1 MKFPV
6 LVLLFLSSLCF
17 SQLKI
22 KTGIWRGV
30 LLLNAE
36 NKTELPFNF
45 EIKYTKKNLIQLI
58 IHNAQE
64 QIVVNEYMFSQDSLN
79 FKMPIFD
86 TEFKAKLTG
95 DSILTGIWI
104 NHTKKENNTI
114 PFSAKAGDARRFPFV
129 PGKPIPF
136 YEGKWEVT
144 FSPDTKD
151 SSKAIGMFTHA
162 NGSSYVY
169 GTFLTE
175 TGDYRYLDGMMHNGK
190 LYLSCFD
197 GSHAFLFI
205 AENNGSEITKGD
217 FYSGTTWHESWIGK
231 RNEKF
236 ELHDPESLTYLKNPN
251 EEINFSFYNAKN
263 EKISL
268 SDPKY
273 KGKAVIIQI
282 MGSWCPNC
290 MDESAY
296 LSKVYKQYNKKGL
309 EIIALAYERTAD
321 AERAKINL
329 MRLTKRFDIGY
340 DILLTGLTG
349 KDKASESLPFL
360 NEVMAFP
367 TTIFLDANHV
377 VKSVYTGFSGPATG
391 KAYEDYTVKTEKL
404 IGELLSKK

>member
-1 MKFPV
+1 MRKLV
-6 LVLLFLSSLCF
+6 LVCIFISTICSA
-17 SQLKI
+17 QI
-22 KTGIWRGV
+22 KLGIWRGA
-30 LLLNAE
+30 LLLNSE
-36 NKTELPFNF
+36 KNTELPFNF
-45 EIKYTKKNLIQLI
+45 EIKTIKGKLNVI

-64 QIVVNEYMFSQDSLN
+64 RITIEEVVLKKDSLN

-86 TEFKAKLTG
+86 TEFKTQLTG
-95 DSILTGIWI
+95 DSILKGIWI

-114 PFSAKAGDARRFPFV
+114 SFTAKYGNKNRFVV
-129 PGKPIPF
+129 PVEKPTSF
-136 YEGKWEVT
+136 YDGRWETT
-144 FSPDTKD
+144 FSPHTAD
-151 SSKAIGMFTHA
+151 SSKAIGIFKHIA
-162 NGSSYVY
+162 NSSIVE

-175 TGDYRYLDGMMHNGK
+175 TGDYRFLEGTENNGK

-205 AENNGSEITKGD
+205 AEHNATQITKGD
-217 FYSGTTWHESWIGK
+217 FYLGSTWHENWIAT

-236 ELHDPESLTYLKNPN
+236 ELRDPESLTYLKNPD
-251 EEINFSFYNAKN
+251 EKIEFSFYNAKN
-263 EKISL
+263 EKVSL
-268 SDPKY
+268 SDTKY
-273 KGKAVIIQI
+273 KNKVVVIQI

-309 EIIALAYERTAD
+309 EIIALAYERTSD
-321 AERAKINL
+321 MERAKTNL

-340 DILLTGLTG
+340 DILLTGLSG

-360 NEVMAFP
+360 NTVMAFP
-367 TTIFLDANHV
+367 TTIFLDKDHQ
-377 VKSVYTGFSGPATG
+377 VKLVYTGFSGPATG

>member
-1 MKFPV
+1 MLKLVSV
-6 LVLLFLSSLCF
+6 LIFITTLSFAQPKL
-17 SQLKI
+17 
-22 KTGIWRGV
+22 GIWRGV
-30 LLLNAE
+30 LSLNPE
-36 NKTELPFNF
+36 KQIELPFNF
-45 EIKYTKKNLIQLI
+45 EIKKLKGKHQLI
-58 IHNAQE
+58 IRNAQE
-64 QIVVNEYMFSQDSLN
+64 QIVVDEIKLKKDSFN

-86 TEFKAKLTG
+86 TEFRTKLIG
-95 DSILTGIWI
+95 DSILTGLWI

-114 PFSAKAGDARRFPFV
+114 AFTAKAGDSKRFSYV
-129 PGKPIPF
+129 PGKPNTF

-144 FSPDTKD
+144 FSAGTAD
-151 SSKAIGMFTHA
+151 SSKAVGMFTHA
-162 NGSSYVY
+162 NGSAYVY

-205 AENNGSEITKGD
+205 AENNGTEITKGD
-217 FYSGTTWHESWIGK
+217 FYSGSTWHENWIGK
-231 RNEKF
+231 RNDKF

-251 EEINFSFYNAKN
+251 AEINFTFYNTKN

-273 KGKAVIIQI
+273 KNKAVIVQI

-296 LSKVYKQYNKKGL
+296 LSKVYKQYNKQGL

-321 AERAKINL
+321 AERAKTNL
-329 MRLTKRFDIGY
+329 TRLTKRFDIGY
-340 DILLTGLTG
+340 EILLTGLTG

-360 NEVMAFP
+360 NGVMAFP

-391 KAYEDYTVKTEKL
+391 KAYEDYTIKTEKL
-404 IGELLSKK
+404 IGELLSKQ